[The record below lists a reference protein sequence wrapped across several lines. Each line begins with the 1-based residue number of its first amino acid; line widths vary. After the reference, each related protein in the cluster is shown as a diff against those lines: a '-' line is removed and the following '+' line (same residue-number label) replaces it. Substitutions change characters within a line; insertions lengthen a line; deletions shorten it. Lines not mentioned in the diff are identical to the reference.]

1 MTGNN
6 LKSEIYLCFSSS
18 MGGRSG
24 EFPFILNPGTLNC
37 VMVRFLTISSM
48 RAYAVLA
55 LSLVLLS
62 PKIALAGA
70 SAPISGLDAN
80 GKSVTVNAPG
90 HYTLVLYTNPDL
102 EDDSRK
108 MTIALDPYR
117 GNSNFSFVRVVD
129 LRGGVPPGMRSIVR
143 EHIRGEETKETA
155 RLKKAGVTGNPAPII
170 PDFSGSTLN
179 ALGWDSI
186 YDHVCLVIYDPH
198 GKEVK
203 RVANVS
209 STKQVTGAVDS
220 IL

>member
-1 MTGNN
+1 M
-6 LKSEIYLCFSSS
+6 LRRYLFL
-18 MGGRSG
+18 
-24 EFPFILNPGTLNC
+24 IL
-37 VMVRFLTISSM
+37 
-48 RAYAVLA
+48 RATALLA
-55 LSLVLLS
+55 LSLFLVS
-62 PKIALAGA
+62 STTARA
-70 SAPISGLDAN
+70 SSQAKISGQDAN
-80 GKSVTVNAPG
+80 GESVTVNGTG

-108 MTIALDPYR
+108 MSLALDPYR
-117 GNSNFSFVRVVD
+117 SNTNFSFVRVVD

-143 EHIRGEETKETA
+143 SHIRGEEVKETA
-155 RLKKAGVTGNPAPII
+155 RLKKTGVDPTPAPII

-186 YDHVCLVIYDPH
+186 YDHLCLVIYDPH

-209 STKQVTGAVDS
+209 STKQLTGAVDS